1 MFAIAGTV
9 DEPSRHDIDL
19 AIGILIGLRQC
30 NERQAFRE
38 IATVVSETGLSLGTI
53 CRGLVRLASGTTDAF
68 DHREDVIRVWGE
80 LTRRRLGEHQ
90 PA

>member
-1 MFAIAGTV
+1 MFTIAGAV

-30 NERQAFRE
+30 TEDQAFRE
-38 IATVVSETGLSLGTI
+38 IAAAVTDTGLSLGTI
-53 CRGLVRLASGTTDAF
+53 CRGLVRLASGSGDAF
-68 DHREDVIRVWGE
+68 DHRQDVVRIWGE
-80 LTRRRLGEHQ
+80 LTRRRLTEHQ